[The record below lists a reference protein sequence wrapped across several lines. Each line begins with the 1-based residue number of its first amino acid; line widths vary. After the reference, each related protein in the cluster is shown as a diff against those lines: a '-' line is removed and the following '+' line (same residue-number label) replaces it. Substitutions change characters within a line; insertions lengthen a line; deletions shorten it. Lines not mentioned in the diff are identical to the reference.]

1 MSNVANAAAT
11 NRANA
16 RPSGGNNL
24 IVSVIVIVLVLVGL
38 YYLYQFL
45 YGTPSSQAT
54 VTILSAPTSASTI
67 NSPDVIA
74 TNALTGILDGGA
86 YTMSMWVYIN
96 NTVGFATTA
105 APLAHLFDIGNTPP
119 STGAVAGATYDTMLF
134 VGLNPI
140 NGSLIVRQSTS
151 DTAAQINNNMA
162 AGATSTGTNYS
173 LNTLIS
179 NYNTGDTYTKD
190 DRCDILNG
198 IEYQRW
204 ILITVVANGRT
215 LDVYIDGKL
224 SRSCVYKANYALLSA
239 AGTATASVGS
249 RNGGKLKGFFS
260 NIKYS
265 NYAFTPD
272 AIWSQYQS
280 GPGEPFSVT
289 NFFNNLFGTN
299 VSFGSSSAFSATST
313 APVSS

>member
-24 IVSVIVIVLVLVGL
+24 IISVIVIVLVLVGL

-54 VTILSAPTSASTI
+54 VSILSAPTSASTI
-67 NSPDVIA
+67 NAPDVIA

-105 APLAHLFDIGNTPP
+105 APLAHLFDIGNKPP
-119 STGAVAGATYDTMLF
+119 KEAVPGTSGYDTMLF

-140 NGSLIVRQSTS
+140 NGSLIIRQSTS
-151 DTAAQINNNMA
+151 DSTVEINNNMA
-162 AGATSTGTNYS
+162 SGTAGTSTKYGLS
-173 LNTLIS
+173 TLIT

-190 DRCDILNG
+190 DRCDIING

-224 SRSCVYKANYALLSA
+224 ARSCVYKANYALLSA
-239 AGTATASVGS
+239 AGTATASVGAG
-249 RNGGKLKGFFS
+249 NAGKLKGFFS

-272 AIWSQYQS
+272 AIWAQYQS

-299 VSFGSSSAFSATST
+299 VSFGSSSAFSTTST
-313 APVSS
+313 GSA

>member
-24 IVSVIVIVLVLVGL
+24 IISVIVIVLVLVGL

-54 VTILSAPTSASTI
+54 VSILSAPTSASTI
-67 NSPDVIA
+67 NAPDVIA

-105 APLAHLFDIGNTPP
+105 APLAHLFDIGNKPP
-119 STGAVAGATYDTMLF
+119 KDAVPGTSGYDTMLF

-140 NGSLIVRQSTS
+140 NGSLIIRQSTS
-151 DTAAQINNNMA
+151 DSTVEINNNMA
-162 AGATSTGTNYS
+162 SGTAGTSTKYGLS
-173 LNTLIS
+173 TLIT

-190 DRCDILNG
+190 DRCDIING

-224 SRSCVYKANYALLSA
+224 ARSCVYKANYALLSA
-239 AGTATASVGS
+239 AGTATASVGAG
-249 RNGGKLKGFFS
+249 NAGKLKGFFS

-272 AIWSQYQS
+272 AIWAQYQS

-299 VSFGSSSAFSATST
+299 VSFGSSSAFSTTST
-313 APVSS
+313 GSA

>member
-16 RPSGGNNL
+16 RPLGGNNL

-38 YYLYQFL
+38 YYLYEFL

-151 DTAAQINNNMA
+151 DSAVQINNNMA
-162 AGATSTGTNYS
+162 SGATGTGTNYS
-173 LNTLIS
+173 LSTLVA

-190 DRCDILNG
+190 DRCDIING

-224 SRSCVYKANYALLSA
+224 ARSCVYKANYALLSA

-272 AIWSQYQS
+272 AIWAQYQS

-299 VSFGSSSAFSATST
+299 VSFGSSSAFSVTST
-313 APVSS
+313 APASS